1 METNFQQH
9 MSVPGQLTPQQQQ
22 ANSQA
27 VQIQQCI
34 YSALQSQPAVLSGW
48 QVSLLINE
56 RLGLIF
62 NIIGNLRLASQR
74 HPGTAVT
81 IQRMIEIALKFERE
95 CFINASTKEGY
106 KLEIQ
111 NKLEHLQEKRSQQQI
126 NLQGVHQQHAQAQ
139 QMLMSPN
146 GIMGQRSMQAQP
158 GQPIFSHLQ
167 HSAQAQASISG
178 QTSQLN
184 QMGMQGPNKGQ
195 AQNSPFQIMQQQR
208 QQQQQQQ
215 IQQQQIQQQQRQLQQ
230 QQQHQQQQHHA
241 NIAGRIGHKN
251 FTPQENAILSELTTR
266 IAGQTSEDD
275 KNEIRSRLQTT
286 MDPVKMQRCQSKG
299 LDPLMVWFRQ
309 RAIEKLQSNRN
320 QLLQQHQLQMSQQ
333 TQNVSTNT
341 TIPQQRTMQSNPISA
356 STPIINLTDSSS
368 DFSSFLGNVDVPVQ
382 QQQQGATSKTESQV
396 AVPTSGAPQ
405 TNPSNQAIMMSGMA
419 MNVNDQRVNPA
430 SHNTGPQHQQ
440 QMFNAQQIHNK
451 RVQQAKVAQ
460 QQQQQPKPQ
469 ARVNMAAKPQQVA
482 IQGQPGGI
490 AAGSMLSQQNSPASN
505 LNTASRTSSQQIS
518 QSEPPAPTP
527 NTQLGQNVDS
537 RFARNNQRQA
547 GPVNNQN
554 TAAMINN
561 MGTHHSLPPS
571 KMSETTNKW
580 RTSPN
585 MSGSISQSSASPQ
598 GRPTQQT
605 MPSNQYNLQAQSNQT
620 AIQRPQNV
628 APNMTHQQQ
637 MMLLQQMANLRGQAV
652 LDPQRNVSS
661 AIATSEYQ
669 KQMQMDGAEIPPIF
683 SNQPGMPQGY
693 PPEIRKWGEL
703 KQWVANNPSMGPT
716 MLETNTPEYMCT
728 PGPSVSAPV
737 APMGPTPKPGQN
749 VAMNTIAGIVRQPT
763 MAEIQSLR
771 NHPSGKMLNAS
782 DDQIRNIF
790 MKTAQQQ
797 RIIASQQASRFPASN
812 SQQLSQPVGQQ
823 NTGVINLTGQNNTTQ
838 GSKPKQLS
846 DAPASILTSQTA
858 SQQLNPSAVS
868 RSQAKVTQHMAQ
880 TASPSQA
887 SKNLKRPLSD
897 EPLESSNQASRIQQ
911 VPVSNSK
918 SQKPRLLTPQQISG
932 LNPEQRK
939 RYEQIMRKAQAS
951 QMNRSFSNPESE
963 KVHLIQ
969 EQVSQEKHDS
979 NVVPMDAE
987 TKIQAK
993 NLLTSLIFPTQNL
1006 TRVIASW
1013 FKNSGDEDRLRTF
1026 FRVRARLA
1034 LQFHAGKFEKDK
1046 LKDEFSISIQE
1057 IEFAKN
1063 ALYRMVNDLREK
1075 FPHLKKQES
1084 NKTQPTGQS
1093 QGSIPNNSTISQQVQ
1108 KMQTHQRSSSRG
1120 SHAPTAPTPSQVL
1133 LHPGVTSPQ
1142 GTPSYA
1148 DEKKVD
1154 MDLHIPAR
1162 KKQKLAPAQGQE
1174 SQLSTSSPQLAK
1186 VISSDTK
1193 RQQTEVARP
1202 TFVCTEQDCS
1212 RNCVGFE
1219 KEEDLQKHMHE
1230 EHIKPHE
1237 NPSKYAQEN
1246 LSKVLGLD
1254 SRESN
1259 KLPTAFRAT
1268 DLPST
1273 ESKSASGNPKQGI
1286 SPHIKAP
1293 STPAATPMMKPASIS
1308 GPHGSSEKTSIF
1320 KQTLYKEVNNKGPSS
1335 TKEAIPSEKVANAI
1349 ASDAWANTTINPN
1362 DLFQPFKPFESAIN
1376 GSVSDMSLFRG
1387 ITPNDTPESNK
1398 DGISEPTSDISDVI
1412 GFDMNLD
1419 LLNQSWVP
1427 FGLPDVDEISGQT
1440 TLDCDNDEELEIFD
1454 EEKPLMLYPTFDDV
1468 SASMFDKNFSID
1480 TSIFSYDG
1488 N

>member
-1 METNFQQH
+1 MEANFQQH

-126 NLQGVHQQHAQAQ
+126 NLQGIHQQHAQAQ

-146 GIMGQRSMQAQP
+146 GMMGQRSMQTQP
-158 GQPIFSHLQ
+158 GQPMFSHLQ

-215 IQQQQIQQQQRQLQQ
+215 QQIQQQQIQQQQRQLQQ
-230 QQQHQQQQHHA
+230 QQQQQHQA

-275 KNEIRSRLQTT
+275 KNEIRSRLQST

-333 TQNVSTNT
+333 PQNVSTNT
-341 TIPQQRTMQSNPISA
+341 NILQQRTMQSNPISA

-368 DFSSFLGNVDVPVQ
+368 DFSSFLGNSDGPVQ
-382 QQQQGATSKTESQV
+382 QQQQGVTSKTESQV

-405 TNPSNQAIMMSGMA
+405 TNPSNQAIMMAGMA

-451 RVQQAKVAQ
+451 RVQQAKLAQ
-460 QQQQQPKPQ
+460 QQQSKPQ
-469 ARVNMAAKPQQVA
+469 ARINVAAKPQQAA

-490 AAGSMLSQQNSPASN
+490 AAGSMLSQQNSPTSN
-505 LNTASRTSSQQIS
+505 LNAASRTPAQQIN
-518 QSEPPAPTP
+518 QSEPTAPVP

-537 RFARNNQRQA
+537 RFARSNQRQA
-547 GPVNNQN
+547 GPVGGQN

-561 MGTHHSLPPS
+561 MGAHHSLPPS

-585 MSGSISQSSASPQ
+585 MSGSMSQPTASPQ
-598 GRPTQQT
+598 GRPAQQT
-605 MPSNQYNLQAQSNQT
+605 IPSNQYNLQAQSNQT

-637 MMLLQQMANLRGQAV
+637 MMLLQQMANLRGQAM
-652 LDPQRNVSS
+652 LDPQQNISS
-661 AIATSEYQ
+661 STATSEYQ
-669 KQMQMDGAEIPPIF
+669 KQLQMDGADIPPIL
-683 SNQPGMPQGY
+683 SNQPSMPQGY

-716 MLETNTPEYMCT
+716 MLETNNPEYMCT

-749 VAMNTIAGIVRQPT
+749 AAMNTIVGTVRQPT

-782 DDQIRNIF
+782 DDQIRKIF

-797 RIIASQQASRFPASN
+797 RIIASQQASRLSAGN
-812 SQQLSQPVGQQ
+812 SQPLSQPVEQQ
-823 NTGVINLTGQNNTTQ
+823 KAGVINLTGQNNSTQ
-838 GSKPKQLS
+838 VPKPKQPS
-846 DAPASILTSQTA
+846 ATFASTNISQTA
-858 SQQLNPSAVS
+858 SQQLNPTAVS
-868 RSQAKVTQHMAQ
+868 RSQAKVTQPMAQ
-880 TASPSQA
+880 TASPAQVT
-887 SKNLKRPLSD
+887 KNLKRPLGD
-897 EPLESSNQASRIQQ
+897 EPLDSSNQAPRLQQ
-911 VPVSNSK
+911 GPMSNSK
-918 SQKPRLLTPQQISG
+918 PQKPRILTPQQISG

-939 RYEQIMRKAQAS
+939 RYEQIMRKAQAN
-951 QMNRSFSNPESE
+951 QMNRSISNPESE

-993 NLLTSLIFPTQNL
+993 NLLISLIFPTQNL

-1013 FKNSGDEDRLRTF
+1013 FKNSGDEERLRTF

-1046 LKDEFSISIQE
+1046 LKDEFTISIQE
-1057 IEFAKN
+1057 IDFAKN
-1063 ALYRMVNDLREK
+1063 TLYRMVNDLREK

-1084 NKTQPTGQS
+1084 NKTQPAGHS
-1093 QGSIPNNSTISQQVQ
+1093 QGSMPNNSTISQQAQ
-1108 KMQTHQRSSSRG
+1108 KMQTHQRSNSRG
-1120 SHAPTAPTPSQVL
+1120 SHAPNAPTPSQVL
-1133 LHPGVTSPQ
+1133 LHPGVTSPH

-1174 SQLSTSSPQLAK
+1174 SQISTSSPQLAK
-1186 VISSDTK
+1186 VMPSDMK
-1193 RQQTEVARP
+1193 RQQTELARP
-1202 TFVCTEQDCS
+1202 TFVCTEQDCT

-1254 SRESN
+1254 VRESN
-1259 KLPTAFRAT
+1259 KLPTALRAT
-1268 DLPST
+1268 ELPTT
-1273 ESKSASGNPKQGI
+1273 ESKSASVNPKQGI
-1286 SPHIKAP
+1286 SPHVKAP

-1320 KQTLYKEVNNKGPSS
+1320 KQTLYKEVNNKGPSA
-1335 TKEAIPSEKVANAI
+1335 TKETISSEKVANAM

-1362 DLFQPFKPFESAIN
+1362 DLFQPFKPFESAVN
-1376 GSVSDMSLFRG
+1376 GSVTDISLFRG

-1398 DGISEPTSDISDVI
+1398 DGITEPTSDISDVI

-1440 TLDCDNDEELEIFD
+1440 TLDSGNDEDMGILD